1 MKCVHISETF
11 ANLVMDKYTF
21 HTDCKSSAQHLTYCR
36 VSVGSLILSNYFEK
50 KTRKTTKFWDVSCVM
65 VITKCTFVVQKCSYL
80 LKVNELGNVESL
92 LPLFIYVL
100 TFRMRVETK

>member
-1 MKCVHISETF
+1 MKCVRISETF

-50 KTRKTTKFWDVSCVM
+50 KREK
-65 VITKCTFVVQKCSYL
+65 QR
-80 LKVNELGNVESL
+80 NLGR
-92 LPLFIYVL
+92 VL
-100 TFRMRVETK
+100 RHGNNQMHFRCAKMFLSS